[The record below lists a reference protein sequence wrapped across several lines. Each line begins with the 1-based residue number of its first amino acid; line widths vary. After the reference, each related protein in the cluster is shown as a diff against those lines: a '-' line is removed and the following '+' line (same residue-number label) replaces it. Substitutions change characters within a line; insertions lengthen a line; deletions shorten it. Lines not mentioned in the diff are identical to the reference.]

1 MEEDKSEERGGE
13 RRSVEEAKGRG
24 GRAEKDGMSK
34 EEKDKEGSQGVIKRG
49 EKSEGENEGKRA

>member
-1 MEEDKSEERGGE
+1 M
-13 RRSVEEAKGRG
+13 EEAKGRG